1 VDRWIEK
8 RSNWGNGHVPKKK
21 NIKIPV
27 DDKSNSVRGVVFYPI
42 RCPMCD
48 SKNVKCYST
57 RPKLRYY
64 RCRECTHK
72 FKAVEA
78 EEK

>member
-1 VDRWIEK
+1 MDKWVEK
-8 RSNWGNGHVPKKK
+8 KSNWLNGHVPKKK
-21 NIKIPV
+21 RVKASV
-27 DDKSNSVRGVVFYPI
+27 DDKSHNINGVVFYPI
-42 RCPMCD
+42 RCPACD

-64 RCRECTHK
+64 SCRQCKHK

-78 EEK
+78 E